1 VRLVPSHEI
10 IAANASID
18 PELQEIMTPIIWVAF
33 LLFIFGMVALDLGV
47 FHRQL
52 KAPTVR
58 DAVVWTLIW
67 IALAL
72 IFNVSVYMLYENNFE
87 WASLASERL
96 TGQQAASQFLL
107 GYVLEKSLSVDNIFV
122 IAMIFSYF
130 RVPLELQHRVLFWGI
145 LGAVI
150 LRGFM
155 IAVGVSLINRFDWI
169 VYVFGA
175 LLIYTAIKMMLLRH
189 ETVEPEENTL
199 VRLAR
204 RWLPFTDRY
213 HGKHFFVKLDE
224 RNVATPLFLALLM
237 VESSDVMFAV
247 DSIPAVFAVT
257 RDPFIV
263 FTSNMFAVLGLRSL
277 YFVLAGYMERF
288 RYLKH
293 SLVFILAYVGIKM
306 MLSNHYHIP
315 IGVSMAFILGILLM
329 GVVASLKG
337 AGKDPTPLKSP
348 LK

>member
-1 VRLVPSHEI
+1 
-10 IAANASID
+10 
-18 PELQEIMTPIIWVAF
+18 MTPLIWVAF

-58 DAVVWTLIW
+58 DAVVWTLVW
-67 IALAL
+67 IGLALA
-72 IFNVSVYMLYENNFE
+72 FNGFVYFLYENDFS
-87 WASLASERL
+87 WASLASEKL
-96 TGQQAASQFLL
+96 SGQQAVSQFLL

-150 LRGFM
+150 LRGIM
-155 IAVGVSLINRFDWI
+155 IAVGVSLINHFDWV

-213 HGKHFFVKLDE
+213 HGKHFFVRLE
-224 RNVATPLFLALLM
+224 RGIVATPLFLALLM

-263 FTSNMFAVLGLRSL
+263 FTSNMFAILGLRSL

-293 SLVFILAYVGIKM
+293 SLVFVLAYVGIKM

-315 IGVSMAFILGILLM
+315 NAVSMAFILGILLM
-329 GVVASLKG
+329 GVLASLKG

>member
-1 VRLVPSHEI
+1 VRLIPSREI
-10 IAANASID
+10 IAGNESID

-224 RNVATPLFLALLM
+224 RHVATPLFLALLM

>member
-1 VRLVPSHEI
+1 MVTENSIEI
-10 IAANASID
+10 
-18 PELQEIMTPIIWVAF
+18 ELQELMTPIIWLAF
-33 LLFIFGMVALDLGV
+33 LAFIFGMVALDLGV

-52 KAPTVR
+52 RAPTVR
-58 DAVVWTLIW
+58 DAVVWTLVW
-67 IALAL
+67 IGLAL
-72 IFNVSVYMLYENNFE
+72 IFNGFVYLLYENNYA
-87 WASLASERL
+87 WASLPSEHL
-96 TGQQAASQFLL
+96 TGKQAASQFLL

-150 LRGFM
+150 LRGLM
-155 IAVGVSLINRFDWI
+155 IAVGVSLINHFDWV

-175 LLIYTAIKMMLLRH
+175 LLFYTAIKMMLLRH

-213 HGKHFFVKLDE
+213 HGKHFFVRLE
-224 RNVATPLFLALLM
+224 NGVMATPLFLALLM

-263 FTSNMFAVLGLRSL
+263 FTSNMFAILGLRSL

-293 SLVFILAYVGIKM
+293 SLVFVLAYVGIKM

-315 IGVSMAFILGILLM
+315 NGVSMAFIMGILLM
-329 GVVASLKG
+329 GVLASLKG

>member
-1 VRLVPSHEI
+1 
-10 IAANASID
+10 
-18 PELQEIMTPIIWVAF
+18 MTPTIWLAF
-33 LLFIFGMVALDLGV
+33 LAFIFFMVALDLGV
-47 FHRQL
+47 FHREP
-52 KAPTVR
+52 KTPTVR
-58 DAVVWTLIW
+58 DAVIWTLVW
-67 IALAL
+67 VTLSL
-72 IFNVSVYMLYENNFE
+72 SFNGFVYLLYENNYD
-87 WASLASERL
+87 WASLATEHL
-96 TGQQAASQFLL
+96 TGKQAASQFLL
-107 GYVLEKSLSVDNIFV
+107 AYVLEKSLSVDNIFV

-130 RVPLELQHRVLFWGI
+130 RVPPELQHRVLFWGI

-150 LRGFM
+150 LRGLM
-155 IAVGVSLINRFDWI
+155 IAVGVTLINRFDWV

-175 LLIYTAIKMMLLRH
+175 LLLYTAIKMMLLRQ

-213 HGKHFFVKLDE
+213 HGKHFFIKIKKSY
-224 RNVATPLFLALLM
+224 VATPLFLALLM

-263 FTSNMFAVLGLRSL
+263 FTSNMFAILGLRSL
-277 YFVLAGYMERF
+277 YFVLAGYMEKF

-315 IGVSMAFILGILLM
+315 NAVSMAFILGILLM
-329 GVVASLKG
+329 GVLASIKG
-337 AGKDPTPLKSP
+337 ASKDPTPLKSP
-348 LK
+348 LQPDDE